1 MQSDAGLLAGIST
14 MFMVMSED
22 KSKKSY
28 PMKRIWVPLVVV
40 FIALWMLNPSILSTV
55 FRYGLEYAFDK
66 EGVVFKAD
74 SVRGGLGLPLV
85 VEGLSIFPKN
95 QKIRTRIVSADKIEV
110 RWTNPFQWL
119 ANPRRFVSRV
129 EAMRLDVYIDRRSA
143 ALEPESTASSPVP
156 WNISGF
162 LALEALSPENI
173 LLKKTT
179 LELISNN
186 TRTVVD
192 GMDLELNENQKGQLA
207 AKGLFIQIGKFK
219 KYIESVRAETA
230 WSHGNIKLANIGLL
244 PGILLQDLSFSASAT
259 DTPLVTF
266 NSSVFQGML
275 RGEIRLSSAQSG
287 VNWDVVALA
296 SGINLDGL
304 PAVLD
309 IPDKMKGQLA
319 EGRLTFRG
327 DSSRPADA
335 EASLRILAHDFRWN
349 DRGWESLEIGASLI
363 HRRLLVSNFNL
374 KQKSNAV
381 ALDGEI
387 SIADGWAKIAE
398 SPFLINLKADIKELG
413 SLAGLV
419 GSPMGEASGELTANG
434 TLRGRSGELDGFVG
448 LKSKKAAYRTIP
460 LDAIDVGIIFRKK
473 QIDIERCEIRSGK
486 DVLQAK
492 GTADLAYPHKYE
504 AEFQTNLTDLATYLR
519 PFNKK
524 GADAIY
530 EGALGVK
537 WQGDG
542 NFEAHSGAFEL
553 QLSKFISA
561 ATPAGLTGQFVGT
574 YSPNNIYL
582 SKLEVENNKLKLHS
596 QATLASTGMNFK
608 DLQLA
613 AGKKPLLEGTA
624 FFPVNPFSIWADSNW
639 LSSILD
645 QKNIYLEATTPNE
658 IDLQDLIR
666 LAGQKFPLRGF
677 LKLNLQAS
685 GPAAAFDSKGW
696 IKVRDLAFQNAGDN
710 PLSNLEIDMHSEN
723 GTAFIDS
730 RFLSKGMNPVTV
742 SSKFPLGLFKK
753 SDSSIG
759 IVNEEAP
766 IEADIQFPKA
776 DLSLLS
782 PFFSGL
788 HGLTGEVSGGFKIS
802 QTFSHPVIQGALEIK
817 NGAFFLDGYSPR
829 IESIKS
835 KVNLVGDDI
844 FVEQFSGA
852 IQSGSIESR
861 GHCRLTDPSNPEWD
875 FVLKGSRLPLPSDP
889 FSSLFIDFD
898 VTAKGTSASGL
909 FSGNV
914 AFVNSKISRVLAGRP
929 VLNAEK
935 LAASPL
941 LPLANT
947 FAFAAP
953 NSQWQC
959 NLHVTGS
966 EPIRL
971 TGQKI
976 VGEIIP
982 SLYLE
987 GALDNPVPVGR
998 LTLRNIDFLMPAG
1011 TFVIQEG
1018 ALEFLSDAPWNP
1030 IALVEA
1036 QGWFRHHSV
1045 DAVLFGSLQEQKWV
1059 LNSPAWPMN
1068 SQELFLLIDRGLYP
1082 ASEDSESPLPDFSS
1096 TGDMGNFIPN
1106 GVVFGT
1112 RLGRDAE
1119 SFDGWDFSESLNVEN
1134 HQTILPVEAFLSGY
1148 EWGLR

>member
-1 MQSDAGLLAGIST
+1 
-14 MFMVMSED
+14 MFVAMSKD

-28 PMKRIWVPLVVV
+28 PMKRVWVPLVVII
-40 FIALWMLNPSILSTV
+40 IALWMLNPSILSTL

-66 EGVVFKAD
+66 EGLVFKAD

-85 VEGLSIFPKN
+85 VEGLSILPKN

-110 RWTNPFQWL
+110 RWTNPLRWL
-119 ANPRRFVSRV
+119 AHPRRFVSRV
-129 EAMRLDVYIDRRSA
+129 EAMRLDVYMDCRSA
-143 ALEPESTASSPVP
+143 TLESESTASPNPSL
-156 WNISGF
+156 NIPGLGTWEGLDPQSV
-162 LALEALSPENI
+162 S
-173 LLKKTT
+173 LKKTT
-179 LELISNN
+179 MELISNN

-230 WSHGNIKLANIGLL
+230 WSHGNIKLANLSLL
-244 PGILLQDLSFSASAT
+244 PGIVIQEISFTSSAT
-259 DTPLVTF
+259 DSPLVTF
-266 NSSVFQGML
+266 NSSVFNGNL

-287 VNWDVVALA
+287 INLDVVALA
-296 SGINLDGL
+296 SGINLDEF
-304 PAVLD
+304 PSVLD
-309 IPDKMKGQLA
+309 IPDKIKGQLA
-319 EGRLTFRG
+319 QGRLTFRG

-349 DRGWESLEIGASLI
+349 ERGWESLEIGASLI

-413 SLAGLV
+413 SLAGLL
-419 GSPMGEASGELTANG
+419 GGAMGEASGELTANG

-460 LDAIDVGIIFRKK
+460 LDAIDVGILFRKK
-473 QIDIERCEIRSGK
+473 QVDIERCEIRSGK

-492 GTADLAYPHKYE
+492 GSADLAYPHQYE

-530 EGALGVK
+530 EGSLGVK

-574 YSPNNIYL
+574 YSPNNIYF
-582 SKLEVENNKLKLHS
+582 SKLEIENNKLKLRS
-596 QATLASTGMNFK
+596 QAALASTGVNLK

-613 AGKKPLLEGTA
+613 AGKKPLLEGAA
-624 FFPVNPFSIWADSNW
+624 FFPVNPFSIWTDSNW

-658 IDLQDLIR
+658 IDIQDLIR
-666 LAGQKFPLRGF
+666 LAGQKFPMRGL

-696 IKVRDLAFQNAGDN
+696 IKVRDMAFQNAGDN
-710 PLSNLEIDMHSEN
+710 PLASLEVDMQSGN
-723 GTAFIDS
+723 GTASIDS
-730 RFLSKGMNPVTV
+730 RLLSKGMNPVTI
-742 SSKFPLGLFKK
+742 SSQFPLGLFKK
-753 SDSSIG
+753 SDSTIG

-766 IEADIQFPKA
+766 IEVDIQFPKA

-802 QTFSHPVIQGALEIK
+802 QTFSHPVIQGTLDIK
-817 NGAFFLDGYSPR
+817 NGAFSLDGYLPR

-835 KVNLVGDDI
+835 KINLVGNDVL
-844 FVEQFSGA
+844 VEQFSGV
-852 IQSGSIESR
+852 IQAGTIESR

-875 FVLKGSRLPLPSDP
+875 FVLKGSRLPLPSNS
-889 FSSLFIDFD
+889 FSSLFIDLD
-898 VTAKGTSASGL
+898 VSAKGTSESGL

-914 AFVNSKISRVLAGRP
+914 VFVNSKISRVLAGRP

-941 LPLANT
+941 LSLADT

-959 NLHVTGS
+959 NLQVTCR
-966 EPIRL
+966 EPILL
-971 TGQKI
+971 TGQKLA
-976 VGEIIP
+976 GEIIP
-982 SLYLE
+982 SLYLQ
-987 GALDNPVPVGR
+987 GAVENPIPVGR
-998 LTLRNIDFLMPAG
+998 LSLRNVDFHMPAG

-1018 ALEFLSDAPWNP
+1018 VLEFLSDAPWNP
-1030 IALVEA
+1030 LAFVEA
-1036 QGWFRHHSV
+1036 QGWFRHHRV

-1059 LNSPAWPMN
+1059 LDSLAGSMN
-1068 SQELFLLIDRGLYP
+1068 PQELFLLVDRGLYP
-1082 ASEDSESPLPDFSS
+1082 ASEDSEWPVPDFSS
-1096 TGDMGNFIPN
+1096 TGKMADFIPN

-1119 SFDGWDFSESLNVEN
+1119 SFDGWDFSQSLNGEN

>member
-1 MQSDAGLLAGIST
+1 
-14 MFMVMSED
+14 
-22 KSKKSY
+22 
-28 PMKRIWVPLVVV
+28 MKRIWVPLVLIIV
-40 FIALWMLNPSILSTV
+40 ALWMLNPSILSVV
-55 FRYGLEYAFDK
+55 FRYGLEYVFDQ
-66 EGVVFKAD
+66 EGLVFKAD

-85 VEGLSIFPKN
+85 VEGLSILPKN

-110 RWTNPFQWL
+110 RWTNPLRWL
-119 ANPRRFVSRV
+119 AHPRRFVSRV
-129 EAMRLDVYIDRRSA
+129 EAIRLDVYMDRRSA
-143 ALEPESTASSPVP
+143 SLESEASASATPPRSIPRFWALEGLEPE
-156 WNISGF
+156 NIS
-162 LALEALSPENI
+162 
-173 LLKKTT
+173 LKKTT

-192 GMDLELNENQKGQLA
+192 GMDLELNENQKGRLA

-219 KYIESVRAETA
+219 KYIESLRAETA
-230 WSHGNIKLANIGLL
+230 WSHGNIKLANVGLL
-244 PGILLQDLSFSASAT
+244 PGIVIQDLSLSSSAS

-266 NSSVFQGML
+266 NSSVFKGTL

-287 VNWDVVALA
+287 VNWDLVALA
-296 SGINLDGL
+296 SGITLDEF
-304 PAVLD
+304 PALLD

-398 SPFLINLKADIKELG
+398 SPFLINLKADIKELK
-413 SLAGLV
+413 SLAGLL
-419 GSPMGEASGELTANG
+419 GGAMGEASGELTANG
-434 TLRGRSGELDGFVG
+434 TLKGRSGELDGFVG
-448 LKSKKAAYRTIP
+448 LKSKNAAYRTIP
-460 LDAIDVGIIFRKK
+460 LDAIDVGILFRKK
-473 QIDIERCEIRSGK
+473 QVDIERCEIRSGK

-542 NFEAHSGAFEL
+542 NVEAHSGAFDL

-596 QATLASTGMNFK
+596 QVTLASTGVNFK

-613 AGKKPLLEGTA
+613 AGKKTLLDGAA
-624 FFPVNPFSIWADSNW
+624 FFPVNPFSIWTDSNW

-658 IDLQDLIR
+658 IDIQDLIR

-685 GPAAAFDSKGW
+685 GPAAAFNSKGW
-696 IKVRDLAFQNAGDN
+696 IKVRDMAFQNAGDN
-710 PLSNLEIDMHSEN
+710 PLSNLEIDMHSGN
-723 GTAFIDS
+723 GTASIDS
-730 RFLSKGMNPVTV
+730 RLLSKGMNPVTI
-742 SSKFPLGLFKK
+742 SSNFPLGLFKK
-753 SDSSIG
+753 SDSTIG

-766 IEADIQFPKA
+766 IQADIQFPKA

-802 QTFSHPVIQGALEIK
+802 QTFSHPVIQGTLDIK
-817 NGAFFLDGYSPR
+817 NGAFFLDGYLPR

-835 KVNLVGDDI
+835 KIDLVGDDI
-844 FVEQFSGA
+844 SVEQFLGV
-852 IQSGSIESR
+852 IQSGTIESS

-875 FVLKGSRLPLPSDP
+875 FVFKGSQLPLPSLS
-889 FSSLFIDFD
+889 FSSLFIDLD
-898 VTAKGTSASGL
+898 VSAKGTSESGL
-909 FSGNV
+909 FRGNV
-914 AFVNSKISRVLAGRP
+914 VFVNSKISRVLAGRP

-941 LPLANT
+941 LSLANT

-959 NLHVTGS
+959 NLQVTCR
-966 EPIRL
+966 EPIQL
-971 TGQKI
+971 TGQKLA
-976 VGEIIP
+976 GEVIP

-987 GALDNPVPVGR
+987 GALESPIPVGR
-998 LTLRNIDFLMPAG
+998 LTLRNVDFLMPAG
-1011 TFVIQEG
+1011 TFVIQKG
-1018 ALEFLSDAPWNP
+1018 ALEFLSDSPWNP
-1030 IALVEA
+1030 LAFVEA
-1036 QGWFRHHSV
+1036 SGWFRHHRL
-1045 DAVLFGSLQEQKWV
+1045 DAVLFGSLKEQKWL
-1059 LNSPAWPMN
+1059 LNSPTSTMTP
-1068 SQELFLLIDRGLYP
+1068 QELFLLVDRGLYP
-1082 ASEDSESPLPDFSS
+1082 ASEDYESPVPDFSS
-1096 TGDMGNFIPN
+1096 TGGMFSFIPN

-1119 SFDGWDFSESLNVEN
+1119 SFDGWDFSQSLSVEN